1 MMRSLHQRLFVPLC
15 NSYFGLSLFIAHA
28 LPLFK
33 EEKPRSLKRKREKDR
48 ADPLLSRKP
57 EAPIGKRG
65 ESIHTVI
72 RHQKPVETRNPTPL
86 HKLPFNVNH
95 VLGFIWF
102 SVVLLCML

>member
-1 MMRSLHQRLFVPLC
+1 MMRNLYFTDFCVALC
-15 NSYFGLSLFIAHA
+15 NSHVGLSICIAHA

-72 RHQKPVETRNPTPL
+72 RHQKPVETRKPTSFAQIAL
-86 HKLPFNVNH
+86 
-95 VLGFIWF
+95 
-102 SVVLLCML
+102 